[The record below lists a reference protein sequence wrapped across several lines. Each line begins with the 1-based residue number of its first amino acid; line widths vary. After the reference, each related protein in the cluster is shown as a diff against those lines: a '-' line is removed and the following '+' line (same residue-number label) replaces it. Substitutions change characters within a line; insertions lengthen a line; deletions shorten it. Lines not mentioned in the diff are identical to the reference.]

1 MLIAQMFST
10 IILSD
15 NSIRLTENIQ
25 GWMVEVRL
33 SGSKGFRGT
42 KRQLK
47 DINIFHMVIA
57 VNPCSWNWH

>member
-33 SGSKGFRGT
+33 SGSKGF
-42 KRQLK
+42 
-47 DINIFHMVIA
+47 
-57 VNPCSWNWH
+57 